1 MDLKDLLFTILSRL
15 NAIEGEISNLLTTGK
30 TTLNVDEAAQFVGLS
45 KDRIYTLMSRREIP
59 HYRNNGKRVY
69 FDRAE
74 LETWLKGR
82 KIATNEELLTE
93 AARHALTTA
102 PKR

>member
-30 TTLNVDEAAQFVGLS
+30 TTLNVDEAA
-45 KDRIYTLMSRREIP
+45 